1 MPVTSGAYITT
12 LNNGGTGAYDC
23 YIAKLPRAG
32 FNPPSYLT
40 YLNTGGGGSTGDTVT
55 CGAIE
60 DTTGKI
66 DAGGD
71 TVSATVF
78 NVGATARAWRTVSR
92 KLSRARRTF
101 S

>member
-12 LNNGGTGAYDC
+12 FNNGGTGAYDC
-23 YIAKLPRAG
+23 YMAKLPRAG

-40 YLNTGGGGSTGDTVT
+40 YLNTGGGSSTGDTVT

-66 DAGGD
+66 LIWAGTRCRDGLHC
-71 TVSATVF
+71 
-78 NVGATARAWRTVSR
+78 GRGGRA
-92 KLSRARRTF
+92 
-101 S
+101 